1 MLPGV
6 VGCLP
11 MLKDAVCAVM
21 MTKDGTRCSGQRIFV
36 TSCSGMSTD
45 AVGCS
50 KCSDVWPDDNRYYQ
64 LQWDVCRCSRMQYVQ

>member
-11 MLKDAVCAVM
+11 MLKDAVYAVM

-36 TSCSGMSTD
+36 TNCSGMSTD

-50 KCSDVWPDDNRYYQ
+50 KCSDV
-64 LQWDVCRCSRMQYVQ
+64 